1 MVRIA
6 RVAQFTETP
15 AMTKTYAQL
24 MKQIET
30 LNQEA
35 EKLKRKEI
43 DGVISRIKEAID
55 AYGLTAADLGL
66 GTARGP
72 RAAKAGAAPAKSR
85 RRRTRAGSKYV
96 PQVKY
101 RDGDGNTWVGRGPRP
116 QWLRD
121 ALANGKKLE
130 DFAV

>member
-1 MVRIA
+1 MA
-6 RVAQFTETP
+6 TQS
-15 AMTKTYAQL
+15 YAQL
-24 MKQIET
+24 MKQIQT

-35 EKLKRKEI
+35 EKIKRKEV
-43 DGVISRIKEAID
+43 DGVVARIKEAIQ

-66 GTARGP
+66 TAPRGP
-72 RAAKAGAAPAKSR
+72 RAKSTNAAPKPS

-101 RDGDGNTWVGRGPRP
+101 RDANGNTWVGRGPRP

-121 ALANGKKLE
+121 AMANGKELR